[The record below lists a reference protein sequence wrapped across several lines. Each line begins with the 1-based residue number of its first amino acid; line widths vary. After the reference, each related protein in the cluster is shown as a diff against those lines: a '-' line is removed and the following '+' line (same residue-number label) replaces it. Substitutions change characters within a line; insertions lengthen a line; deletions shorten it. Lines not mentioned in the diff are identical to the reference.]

1 MEEQLLITLLILGA
15 AVLLLV
21 GNFLRSDLV
30 GLLIIGALMYTGVLT
45 IPEAFSGISS
55 SVVIIIGCM
64 FVIGE
69 AIVYTGIAQVVGAFI
84 IKHGGTSEI
93 RLLVMIM
100 LAAALVGS
108 FMSSTATAAIFIPI
122 TLAVAEKAGL
132 NHRRLLMPLASAA
145 LISGMMTLVATT
157 PNIVANSALRS
168 AGLEPLSFFGFTPF
182 GLLVLALAIAF
193 MALIG
198 QNLLAPKGLDAERKK
213 EPSIDDLMA
222 YYQIDQ
228 NEYMFRV
235 RSEKCALH
243 NCSIAR
249 AKLGLEHHVKLLALQ
264 VTRNGR
270 RVIIPAQPEVVMM
283 AGDILL
289 VIANKENAAALARNF
304 NLDLLDLD
312 DYAELRRS
320 FFQVVGVAE
329 VMLKPDSVMID
340 KSLRET
346 RFQSLY
352 HTLALGIRRK
362 GATITDGVAST
373 PLKFGDV
380 LLVCGAWTEILKLG
394 KNREQYLLLT
404 LPQDSKEYIPAP
416 EKSKMALF
424 ILALMVGA
432 MALDFMQPVAAI
444 FGATIVL
451 VLTGCVNRKS
461 IYKVI
466 DWNTVFLLAGI
477 LPLALAL
484 QQTGLVG
491 KVSEAFI
498 LYTDGASPV
507 VVLAALY
514 VVTAALGLVMSNTAV
529 AVLMAPMALDIAVR
543 LHMNP
548 QVCALMVA
556 LACSAAFISPLGSP
570 VNMLVQEPGGYKFK
584 DYAKTG
590 IPLFIITAAASIGL
604 AWLLYL

>member
-1 MEEQLLITLLILGA
+1 MEEQLLVTLLILGT

-30 GLLIIGALMYTGVLT
+30 GLLIIGALMYTGVLD

-69 AIVYTGIAQVVGAFI
+69 AIVYTGIAQVVGSFI
-84 IKHGGTSEI
+84 IKYGGTSEI

-100 LAAALVGS
+100 LATALVGS

-182 GLLVLALAIAF
+182 GLLVLVLAIAF

-198 QNLLAPKGLDAERKK
+198 QNLLAPRGVDAERKK
-213 EPSIDDLMA
+213 EPTIDDLMA

-235 RSEKCALH
+235 PPNCALD
-243 NCSIAR
+243 NCSVAR
-249 AKLGLEHHVKLLALQ
+249 ARLGAEHHVKLLALQ
-264 VTRNGR
+264 ETKNGR
-270 RVIIPAQPEVVMM
+270 RVIVPAQPEVVMNS
-283 AGDILL
+283 GDILL
-289 VIANKENAAALARNF
+289 IIANKENAAELVRKF
-304 NLDLLDLD
+304 NLEQLSLTEYADL
-312 DYAELRRS
+312 RHS

-380 LLVCGAWTEILKLG
+380 LLVCGAWTEILQLG

-404 LPQDSKEYIPAP
+404 LPHDSKEYIPAP
-416 EKSKMALF
+416 EKNKMALT

-444 FGATIVL
+444 FGATIAL

-477 LPLALAL
+477 LPLAMAL
-484 QQTGLVG
+484 QKTGLVG
-491 KVSEAFI
+491 MVSEAFI
-498 LYTDGASPV
+498 AHTAGAPPV

-529 AVLMAPMALDIAVR
+529 AVLMAPMALDIALRMEV
-543 LHMNP
+543 NP

-570 VNMLVQEPGGYKFK
+570 VNMLVREPGGYKFR

-590 IPLFIITAAASIGL
+590 IPLFIITAAATIGL
-604 AWLLYL
+604 AWLIYL